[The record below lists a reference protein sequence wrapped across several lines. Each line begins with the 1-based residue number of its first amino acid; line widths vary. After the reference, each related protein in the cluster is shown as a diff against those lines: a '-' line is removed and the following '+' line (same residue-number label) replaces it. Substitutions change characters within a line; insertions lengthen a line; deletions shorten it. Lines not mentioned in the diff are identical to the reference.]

1 MKFNF
6 CNKKIKQEKSLG
18 EYLRFIRVRKKFNLE
33 QVEKE
38 TRVNMKYLKAL
49 EADNFSCLP
58 PDVYTIG
65 FIRRYSKLLQ
75 IDSEKMVIKYHREM
89 KIFKNYGIFKV
100 EQKKKLDT
108 PLKPQRSK
116 KWLKDPGFVVT
127 PKLIM
132 STAVLLLVVGVLSY
146 IWFQVRSFAA
156 APGLE
161 IFEPKIEEIVRDDK
175 VKITGKTDPTAYLTV
190 NNEFIAINTEGNFEC
205 EVKLEPGLNNVDVI
219 SKNKN
224 EKNTRRTLKILA
236 EYDK

>member
-18 EYLRFIRVRKKFNLE
+18 EYLRFMRIRKKFNLE

-38 TRVNMKYLKAL
+38 TKVSMKYLVAL
-49 EADNFSCLP
+49 EAGNFSNLP

-65 FIRRYSKLLQ
+65 FIRRYANFLQ
-75 IDSEKMVIKYHREM
+75 IDSEKMILKYQEEL
-89 KIFKNYGIFKV
+89 KIYRNYGIFKI
-100 EQKKKLDT
+100 EQKKKAELQ
-108 PLKPQRSK
+108 LKPQRSK

-127 PKLIM
+127 PKFIM
-132 STAVLLLVVGVLSY
+132 STAVLLLVMGVLSY
-146 IWFQVRSFAA
+146 IWYQVRSFAA
-156 APGLE
+156 APALDIYG
-161 IFEPKIEEIVRDDK
+161 PKIEEIVRDDK
-175 VKITGKTDPTAYLTV
+175 VKIFGQTDPTAYLTI